1 MKYHQSHM
9 KVIDPNTGDPMSW
22 EGSKGCIA
30 DMSNPGGLAL
40 SADGTLLAL
49 ADTGNH
55 RKISKTHEI

>member
-1 MKYHQSHM
+1 M
-9 KVIDPNTGDPMSW
+9 KVLDPNTGDPMSW
-22 EGSKGCIA
+22 EGSKGFIA